1 MIWCLSRGVEE
12 VRENQV
18 GIWEKNITGHEKRF
32 NGLKAEGS
40 MVCLRNGSG
49 WRSKGRGPGE
59 KPREVK
65 VGPTGG
71 SSRSLEAPGSHREV
85 LLEGGVVRPV
95 CFKITQ
101 LLY

>member
-1 MIWCLSRGVEE
+1 
-12 VRENQV
+12 
-18 GIWEKNITGHEKRF
+18 
-32 NGLKAEGS
+32 
-40 MVCLRNGSG
+40 MVCLRNGSA

-71 SSRSLEAPGSHREV
+71 SSRSLEAPGSHGEV

-95 CFKITQ
+95 LGPLHLPLLSPLVQQANLLSPTTQ
-101 LLY
+101 FRPDIF

>member
-1 MIWCLSRGVEE
+1 MQRGD
-12 VRENQV
+12 
-18 GIWEKNITGHEKRF
+18 KNFYFLNNTFCI
-32 NGLKAEGS
+32 
-40 MVCLRNGSG
+40 LRNGSA

-71 SSRSLEAPGSHREV
+71 SSRSLEAPGSHGEV